1 MVYYRPGRAQ
11 YRGLCELLPKSGG
24 CGLPGYSEDRGVMY
38 GAGLG
43 GLFRGAVRM
52 AVPLLKRGFSFAKPH
67 LKSAAKNI
75 VSDVVSNVLT
85 RSHSDKAQ
93 DGSGLMVM
101 ARKRM
106 SKPPGVRRRSQRAAP
121 KKKKTVRGSNKRS
134 LVRRKRKRSV
144 SRNVSI
150 KRATKSIF

>member
-1 MVYYRPGRAQ
+1 
-11 YRGLCELLPKSGG
+11 
-24 CGLPGYSEDRGVMY
+24 MY

-43 GLFRGAVRM
+43 GLFRGLFRM

-75 VSDVVSNVLT
+75 VSDVVSKVLT

-106 SKPPGVRRRSQRAAP
+106 SKPPGVRRRGQRAAP

>member
-1 MVYYRPGRAQ
+1 MVYYRPGEPNTADYVSYYQ
-11 YRGLCELLPKSGG
+11 NQAG
-24 CGLPGYSEDRGVMY
+24 CGLPGYSGSGVMY

-43 GLFRGAVRM
+43 GLFRGLFRM
-52 AVPLLKRGFSFAKPH
+52 AVPLLKRGFSFAKSH

-85 RSHSDKAQ
+85 HSHSDKAQ

-106 SKPPGVRRRSQRAAP
+106 SKPPGMRRRGQRAAP
-121 KKKKTVRGSNKRS
+121 KKKKKTVRGSNKRS